1 VTDQEAL
8 YHYRMKQACE
18 TLADARSMLQ
28 QGIAPRSI
36 INRVYY
42 ALFYSILAL
51 FINRGIQPG
60 SSKHTR
66 IISLFD
72 REFVATGILD
82 RQMSRILHRAFDA
95 RQEGD
100 YKEFTEFSP
109 EEAAGFAEMGEI
121 FMAGIQ
127 KQLENLPPQKA

>member
-1 VTDQEAL
+1 
-8 YHYRMKQACE
+8 M
-18 TLADARSMLQ
+18 ADAKVLLQ
-28 QGIAPRSI
+28 QGMAPRSI

-42 ALFYSILAL
+42 AIFYSILAL

-72 REFVATGILD
+72 REFIATGILG
-82 RQMSRILHRAFDA
+82 RQMSKIVHRAFDA

-100 YKEFTEFSP
+100 YKEFAEFSE
-109 EEAAGFAEMGEI
+109 EEAASFIEIGEI
-121 FMAGIQ
+121 FLAGIQ
-127 KQLENLPPQKA
+127 KKLKNPPDQQA